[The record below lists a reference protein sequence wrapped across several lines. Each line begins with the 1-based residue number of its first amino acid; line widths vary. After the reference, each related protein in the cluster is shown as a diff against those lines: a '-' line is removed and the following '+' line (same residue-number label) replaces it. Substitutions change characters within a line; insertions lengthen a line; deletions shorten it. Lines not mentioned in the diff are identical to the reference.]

1 MTPTR
6 PRDNAST
13 QRNLLSPLLA
23 WVFAYC
29 GPFKFLLYSFA
40 SSEMYRMSGF
50 AAWSWSADFFGPLG
64 MIVELGSNQMR
75 LLKYHTAGF
84 A

>member
-1 MTPTR
+1 MECLGVAVKNKKKPDPKAAPGTAPG
-6 PRDNAST
+6 PRM
-13 QRNLLSPLLA
+13 
-23 WVFAYC
+23 F
-29 GPFKFLLYSFA
+29 GLYIFA

-75 LLKYHTAGF
+75 LLKYHTAGI